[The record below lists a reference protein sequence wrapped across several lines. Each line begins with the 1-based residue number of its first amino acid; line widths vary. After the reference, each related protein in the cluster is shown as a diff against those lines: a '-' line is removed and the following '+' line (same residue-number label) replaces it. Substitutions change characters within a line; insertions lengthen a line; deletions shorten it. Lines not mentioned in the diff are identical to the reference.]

1 VSPVLAKSKGS
12 SRFGAIGGAR
22 QLISLLRGMSLDA
35 IEESVRQ
42 PPLILFVSDAP
53 DAAAIAGELTGVRG
67 MPSIHIS
74 ASGDVPKS
82 LELYDM
88 IVVHNPDS
96 NADFLRLRKSA
107 GRMGHLVFDT
117 GPTVD
122 QASLEALRG
131 RIASSLGDEA
141 VALGRWYP
149 AFRAAAT
156 DAIVSDT
163 SNRNAQFA
171 LLSNVPSIVPVVG
184 GIVAAGAD
192 TIVLTKNQLTM
203 AIQIAAIYGK
213 PLSDRKQ
220 IIRDLVPVIGGGF
233 LWRTIAREGAS
244 FLPFAAGTIPKV
256 AIAFAGTFATGKAVE
271 TYYRVGEAPSKDQV
285 RGFYEQ
291 ALQIVRKRFGKDA
304 KSDSLPDGDAS
315 SA

>member
-1 VSPVLAKSKGS
+1 MSPVSAKSKGGS
-12 SRFGAIGGAR
+12 KFGAIGGAR

-42 PPLILFVSDAP
+42 PPLMLFVADAP
-53 DAAAIAGELTGVRG
+53 EAADIAGELTGVRG
-67 MPSIHIS
+67 TPSVHIS
-74 ASGDVPKS
+74 KTADTPKS
-82 LELYDM
+82 LELYDV

-96 NADFLRLRKSA
+96 NSDFLRLRKTA

-117 GPTVD
+117 GPSVD
-122 QASLEALRG
+122 SAALEELRG
-131 RIASSLGDEA
+131 RIAASVGDVA

-149 AFRAAAT
+149 SFRAAAT
-156 DAIVSDT
+156 DAVVSDT

-171 LLSNVPSIVPVVG
+171 LLSNVPAIVPVVG

-220 IIRDLVPVIGGGF
+220 ILRDLEPVIGGGF
-233 LWRTIAREGAS
+233 LWRTVAREGAS

-256 AIAFAGTFATGKAVE
+256 AIAYAGTFATGKAVE
-271 TYYRVGEAPSKDQV
+271 TYYRVGEVPSKDQV
-285 RGFYEQ
+285 RDYYEQ
-291 ALQIVRKRFGKDA
+291 ALQSVRKRFGKES
-304 KSDSLPDGDAS
+304 KPEIQPEGESPLR
-315 SA
+315 